1 MAGQD
6 RGREPQQQGLLGGTF
21 PLGTVFGIRIRANW
35 SLAIIFALIA
45 FGLARW
51 QFPATNPRQSALTYA
66 LAAVITA
73 VAFLASLLAHE
84 LAHSLV
90 ARRYGL
96 SVRSITLWLFGGVS
110 ELSGEVPSPS
120 AEVWIAA
127 VGPLTSLLL
136 GVIFIAAAI
145 GIGASGPARASVPGV
160 IDTAF
165 AYLGITNIAL
175 FIFNI
180 IPAAPLDGGRVLRA
194 IIWWRT
200 HDRVKATAWA
210 SRVGEVFG
218 WAFVLGGFYAFF
230 ITRQWTWIWTALVG
244 LFITGAASSEAQQ
257 AVVAGQLR
265 GVRVSQIMTPGP
277 VTVSASMTVT
287 EFLDSNLYRARHQSF
302 PVTGEG
308 DTVTGLVTFN
318 RIKQVPAGQRDHT
331 RLADIACP
339 LADVATASPD
349 ESAADLLPRLTTCAD
364 QRALVFDDRRL
375 VGIVSPSDITRMV
388 DRLNQS
394 RRS

>member
-6 RGREPQQQGLLGGTF
+6 RGREPQQGLLGGTF

-35 SLAIIFALIA
+35 SLAIIFAFIA
-45 FGLARW
+45 FGLGKW
-51 QFPATNPRQSALTYA
+51 QFPATNPRQTALTYT

-96 SVRSITLWLFGGVS
+96 SVKSITLWLFGGVS

-120 AEVWIAA
+120 AEVWIAI

-136 GVIFIAAAI
+136 GVIFVGAAL
-145 GIGASGPARASVPGV
+145 GVGASGPARASVPGV
-160 IDTAF
+160 IETAF
-165 AYLGITNIAL
+165 AYLGITNLAL
-175 FIFNI
+175 FVFNI

-194 IIWWRT
+194 VIWWRT
-200 HDRVKATAWA
+200 RDRVKATAWA
-210 SRVGEVFG
+210 SRVGQVFG

-230 ITRQWTWIWTALVG
+230 LTRQWTWIWTALVG

-257 AVVAGQLR
+257 AVVTGQLQ
-265 GVRVSQIMTPGP
+265 GVRVAQILTPQP
-277 VTVSASMTVT
+277 VTVRASMTVA
-287 EFLDSNLYRARHQSF
+287 EFLASNLYRARHQSF
-302 PVTGEG
+302 PVTGDG

-318 RIKQVPAGQRDHT
+318 RIKQVPDGQREHT
-331 RLADIACP
+331 QLADIACP
-339 LADVATASPD
+339 LADVATATPD
-349 ESAADLLPRLTTCAD
+349 ESVADLLPRLTACAD
-364 QRALVFDDRRL
+364 QRALVFDGGRL

-388 DRLNQS
+388 DRLNQN